1 MAFFGMTLPPL
12 AMQNLSIADYI
23 VLAAYIVATVI
34 LGSWM
39 GRGSDESLGS
49 YFLAERTTNWILA
62 CISILATDLSAI
74 SYMGVPGWV
83 YQKDLKYA
91 LGSLLFPPVMLVI
104 VLIFVPIYFRMKV
117 FTVYEYLE
125 QRFHPLA
132 RTVTAVLFLFLRG
145 VHLACAIYIPAIAF
159 KTFFGVPEIWCIVV
173 IGILTTFYTLLGG
186 MKAVIW
192 TDFLQFIVMFGG
204 LFLMIGLLL
213 QGFGWDVVGTWKA
226 ASQIVSPVTGT
237 PHTTLVSWSFDP
249 KTESTV
255 WGLIAFYIVYN
266 IGVYGADQ
274 VVVQRYF
281 TMASRRDIVKS
292 VLSSG
297 LLNVMSMF
305 SLAYA
310 GLLMTVYFT
319 QHPEIAARIKKPDEI
334 LPTYVIHVLPTGVRG
349 LIFAALLAATMS
361 VLSAGLNSFS
371 TVTVMDLY
379 RRYGPGRRATEQQCL
394 KVAKWSTIFFGAL
407 LTGLALWLSKHT
419 GSILELFNRLSS
431 IFIGPIT
438 GIFLL
443 GVLTKRGNL
452 AGVLVG
458 APAGLFLAYQ
468 LTWSAPLVENVNWMW
483 TAPLS
488 CLATLIVGYVTSILI
503 RTEQRTQVVARDAH
517 ALERASE

>member
-1 MAFFGMTLPPL
+1 MSALFLL
-12 AMQNLSIADYI
+12 ASDANESVAQHLSIADYL
-23 VLAAYIVATVI
+23 VLAIYILATVA

-39 GRGSDESLGS
+39 GRGSSESLGS
-49 YFLAERTTNWILA
+49 YFLAERNTNWVLA

-83 YQKDLKYA
+83 YEKDLKYA
-91 LGSLLFPPVMLVI
+91 LGALLMPPVMIVI
-104 VLIFVPIYFRMKV
+104 VLVFVPIYFRMKV

-125 QRFHPLA
+125 LRFHPLA
-132 RTVTAVLFLFLRG
+132 RTITAILFLFLRG
-145 VHLACAIYIPAIAF
+145 VHLACAIYIPSIAF
-159 KTFFGVPEIWCIVV
+159 KNFFGVSEVSCIIA
-173 IGILTTFYTLLGG
+173 IGVLTTFYTLLGG

-213 QGFGWDVVGTWKA
+213 RGFGWDVVGTWKSA
-226 ASQIVSPVTGT
+226 GELISPVTGT
-237 PHTTLVSWSFDP
+237 PHTTLISWSTDP
-249 KTESTV
+249 RTESTV

-266 IGVYGADQ
+266 IGVYGVDQ

-281 TMASRRDIVKS
+281 TMGSRRDIVKS

-297 LLNVMSMF
+297 LLNIITMF

-310 GLLMTVYFT
+310 GLLMTVYFARN
-319 QHPEIAARIKKPDEI
+319 PELASLIHKPDEI
-334 LPTYVIHVLPTGVRG
+334 LPTYVIHVLPAGMRG

-371 TVTVMDLY
+371 TVAVMDLY
-379 RRYGPGRRATEQQCL
+379 RRYGPGRYASEERCL
-394 KVAKWSTIFFGAL
+394 TLAKVFTILFGVL
-407 LTGLALWLSKHT
+407 MTGIALWLSKHT

-443 GVLTKRGNL
+443 GVLTTARKSRRCTDRS
-452 AGVLVG
+452 ASRFGV
-458 APAGLFLAYQ
+458 GL
-468 LTWSAPLVENVNWMW
+468 
-483 TAPLS
+483 LS
-488 CLATLIVGYVTSILI
+488 DLLATACRQHQLDV
-503 RTEQRTQVVARDAH
+503 D
-517 ALERASE
+517 RAT

>member
-1 MAFFGMTLPPL
+1 
-12 AMQNLSIADYI
+12 
-23 VLAAYIVATVI
+23 
-34 LGSWM
+34 
-39 GRGSDESLGS
+39 
-49 YFLAERTTNWILA
+49 
-62 CISILATDLSAI
+62 
-74 SYMGVPGWV
+74 
-83 YQKDLKYA
+83 
-91 LGSLLFPPVMLVI
+91 
-104 VLIFVPIYFRMKV
+104 
-117 FTVYEYLE
+117 
-125 QRFHPLA
+125 
-132 RTVTAVLFLFLRG
+132 LFLRG

-159 KTFFGVPEIWCIVV
+159 KNFFGVSEIWCIVV

-213 QGFGWDVVGTWKA
+213 NGFGWDVIGTWKA
-226 ASQIVSPVTGT
+226 AGQIISPTTGT
-237 PHTTLVSWSFDP
+237 PHTTLVSWSFDL

-281 TMASRRDIVKS
+281 TMGSRRDIVKS
-292 VLSSG
+292 VLFSG
-297 LLNVMSMF
+297 LLNVISMF

-310 GLLMTVYFT
+310 GLLMTVYFV
-319 QHPEIAARIKKPDEI
+319 QNPELAAHIQKPDEI
-334 LPTYVIHVLPTGVRG
+334 LPTYVIHVLPAGMRG

-379 RRYGPGRRATEQQCL
+379 RRYGPGRRASEEHCL
-394 KVAKWSTIFFGAL
+394 KIAKLSTVAFGVL
-407 LTGLALWLSKHT
+407 LTGIALWLSKHS

-452 AGVLVG
+452 TGVLVG
-458 APAGLFLAYQ
+458 APAGLFLAYL
-468 LTWSAPLVENVNWMW
+468 LTSWPSLVENLNWMW

-488 CLATLIVGYVTSILI
+488 CLTTIVVGYVASILNPQPEMSTVANAA
-503 RTEQRTQVVARDAH
+503 TE
-517 ALERASE
+517 LG